1 MRIKQI
7 ELNGFKSFM
16 GRTVLELRSGV
27 TAIVGPNGC
36 GKSNVVDAIRWV
48 LGEQSPKHLRGGAME
63 DVIFAGNADQGPLG
77 MAEVS
82 LLLERSE
89 EDLAQASEAADET
102 PAGPE
107 ALPPELA
114 RSAEVLVTRRLFRS
128 GESEYLINKVACR
141 LKDITELFLGTGIG
155 TRAYAIIEQGRVEQI
170 VNAKP
175 EDMRLFLEE
184 AAGITRFR
192 ARKIAAER
200 KMERTR
206 DNLLRV
212 HDVLRELDR
221 QMGSLQRQA
230 KRAEEYHRIK
240 GALRDL
246 DLRVMAAR
254 RRTWTAET
262 AEAATELARLHGEEE
277 RLLGDLNLTR
287 EAGDD
292 ARRRRHE
299 CDVQLRA
306 TEAELTEQRVA
317 ASEATARLD
326 ALAVR
331 RAELEQ
337 RATQVEAEGAGLRER
352 LEGLHGEL
360 AALDATR
367 SDLGREEAEAENART
382 QTQARLDALSQAE
395 APLEL
400 EVESAKDAVVDG
412 VGEEARL
419 RNLAE
424 ALHRRRGEI
433 EGQRRQLDE
442 EQRVLG
448 ARLEENA
455 RGLLDRGARAAG
467 GLPRGGVRRGAGV
480 GRGGCPAGR
489 HVRRGPR
496 ARHATALAGG
506 IPARARG
513 ALRGLHARC
522 GESARARS
530 RRCRLAGRYPA
541 RSGAS
546 GAGGRGGSG
555 ASPRARR
562 GARHGASRRGDLLAA
577 RAGGGKRHGHPR

>member
-48 LGEQSPKHLRGGAME
+48 LGEQSPKHLRGAAME

-89 EDLAQASEAADET
+89 EDLAQAAEASDEA
-102 PAGPE
+102 PMGPE

-114 RSAEVLVTRRLFRS
+114 RASEVLVTRRLFRS
-128 GESEYLINKVACR
+128 GESEYLINKVGCR

-192 ARKIAAER
+192 ARRIAAER

-254 RRTWTAET
+254 RRAWTGEMGD
-262 AEAATELARLHGEEE
+262 AATELTRLHGEED
-277 RLLGDLNLTR
+277 RLQAELNVTR

-292 ARRRRHE
+292 ARRRRHDCE
-299 CDVQLRA
+299 LQLRA

-317 ASEATARLD
+317 ASEAAARLD
-326 ALAVR
+326 ALGIR

-337 RATQVEAEGAGLRER
+337 RATQVEAEGAALRER
-352 LEGLHGEL
+352 LEALRGESGT
-360 AALDATR
+360 LDATR
-367 SDLGREEAEAENART
+367 SELERDEAEAEDARA
-382 QTQARLDALSQAE
+382 QTQAQARC
-395 APLEL
+395 AGP
-400 EVESAKDAVVDG
+400 G
-412 VGEEARL
+412 G
-419 RNLAE
+419 
-424 ALHRRRGEI
+424 
-433 EGQRRQLDE
+433 
-442 EQRVLG
+442 G
-448 ARLEENA
+448 AA
-455 RGLLDRGARAAG
+455 RG
-467 GLPRGGVRRGAGV
+467 
-480 GRGGCPAGR
+480 
-489 HVRRGPR
+489 
-496 ARHATALAGG
+496 
-506 IPARARG
+506 RARG
-513 ALRGLHARC
+513 RQGRRG
-522 GESARARS
+522 
-530 RRCRLAGRYPA
+530 RR
-541 RSGAS
+541 
-546 GAGGRGGSG
+546 GGRRGSAAESG
-555 ASPRARR
+555 RSAAAAPHRDRGPTPTAR
-562 GARHGASRRGDLLAA
+562 
-577 RAGGGKRHGHPR
+577 